1 MYRGHLQKEG
11 KTMLLS
17 LLVHLMVYSQF
28 TGSSESVSLSFF
40 GSSFVPGDRSAEW
53 YKMQLRT

>member
-53 YKMQLRT
+53 YKM